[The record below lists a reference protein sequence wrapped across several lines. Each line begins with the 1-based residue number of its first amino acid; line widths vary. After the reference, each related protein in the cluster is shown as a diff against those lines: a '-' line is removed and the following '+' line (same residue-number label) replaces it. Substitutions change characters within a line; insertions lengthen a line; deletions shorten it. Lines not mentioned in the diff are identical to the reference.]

1 MWHDGS
7 REALSHLA
15 GGWHGAL
22 VILVRVLA
30 EWLTSVGRGRVL
42 SWSAVVS
49 FQGLPNLRIPLF
61 SGPDSC
67 VLLNVNGMEILDPR
81 RQRLAKSL
89 SQAKFTIKSNGQAT
103 SCLTVGASS
112 IA

>member
-1 MWHDGS
+1 M
-7 REALSHLA
+7 LSPRPCNLRINA
-15 GGWHGAL
+15 IECGMTVAEKRCPIWRGGRHGAL

-81 RQRLAKSL
+81 RQRLAE
-89 SQAKFTIKSNGQAT
+89 SQPG
-103 SCLTVGASS
+103 
-112 IA
+112 